1 MTVPGRQSSH
11 HRAWSVMLPEVV
23 GRVCV
28 CVCMYLHQAQTPQ
41 KKTIKERYSMHGD

>member
-28 CVCMYLHQAQTPQ
+28 CVYVSSSGADTS
-41 KKTIKERYSMHGD
+41 KKNNKRALQYAR